1 MTCHSYL
8 CSVYHRKT
16 KANDPM
22 CMEEL
27 EAYLSVSVQCMS
39 YCVCI
44 RGYCMY
50 VCAFVVTVCMYVC
63 VCIRGYCMY
72 VCVCIHGYCIFVCAF
87 VVTVCMYVCAV
98 CSGGTPVLE
107 CSGTRPLSESSNG
120 KDSISCAA
128 KKHAATRSKWWWE
141 RGSGGGVA
149 VVVCFPMQELA
160 SCFHQPFPEVKTSH
174 CVVCVR
180 V

>member
-27 EAYLSVSVQCMS
+27 EAYLSVSVQCM
-39 YCVCI
+39 YVCVCI
-44 RGYCMY
+44 CGY
-50 VCAFVVTVCMYVC
+50 CMYVC
-63 VCIRGYCMY
+63 VCIRGY
-72 VCVCIHGYCIFVCAF
+72 
-87 VVTVCMYVCAV
+87 CMYVCAV

-107 CSGTRPLSESSNG
+107 CSGTRPLYESSNG

-128 KKHAATRSKWWWE
+128 KKHAATRSK
-141 RGSGGGVA
+141 
-149 VVVCFPMQELA
+149 
-160 SCFHQPFPEVKTSH
+160 
-174 CVVCVR
+174 
-180 V
+180 